1 MEAKQVDLERGR
13 GWLADGWSLFMKSP
27 VIWVLMSLIIVVA
40 MVVLLF
46 LPLLGPLAIGL
57 LGTMLAGGLIY
68 GASQLDSGGELEV
81 MQLFQA
87 FKDASRTGPML
98 VLGVIALVA
107 GLIMGIVSEGLIG
120 NAFIGGMIA
129 GTTAI
134 EFSVTALFGLLLMLL
149 MTAAMAAIFA
159 YAIPLVMLQNVA
171 PFDAIQFSAMGSLRN
186 WQPFLVFG
194 LICTVLSI
202 LAAPT
207 FGLGFLIL
215 GPIIAGA
222 WYQSYKDLFGS

>member
-1 MEAKQVDLERGR
+1 MEAKQVDLERGW

-194 LICTVLSI
+194 LICAVLSI
-202 LAAPT
+202 LAALT